1 MEVWKVDV
9 GKQEAGGGHSNLALW
24 HMDDEGVEERPRG
37 LQGGSPQVLTIV
49 EMEAI
54 EYTLQVENLLQECG
68 QAHNA
73 GLSGDHD
80 KDLKMME
87 SSEILDVFLTTEE
100 STMEN
105 VEIRRLMFVFV
116 HL

>member
-1 MEVWKVDV
+1 ME
-9 GKQEAGGGHSNLALW
+9 G
-24 HMDDEGVEERPRG
+24 EGVKERPRG
-37 LQGGSPQVLTIV
+37 PQGGSPQGRAIV

-68 QAHNA
+68 QAHNV
-73 GLSGDHD
+73 GMCGDHD